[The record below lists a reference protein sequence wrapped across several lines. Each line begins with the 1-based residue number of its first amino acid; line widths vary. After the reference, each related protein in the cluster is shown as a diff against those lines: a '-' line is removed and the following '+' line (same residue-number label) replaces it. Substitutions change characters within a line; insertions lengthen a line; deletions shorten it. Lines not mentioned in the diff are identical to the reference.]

1 MSIAIAKFLGGKLVE
16 EKTLHPL
23 MKKWAVP
30 DFKPLNGRFTSGHE
44 FQFKTDWN
52 WLMPVITKIESLG
65 YEVLI
70 GRISCQI
77 NPVLER
83 ENPIASMVC
92 GDINKKHE
100 IVYEACVQFI
110 EWYNKNISK

>member
-1 MSIAIAKFLGGKLVE
+1 MSIAIAKFLGAKMVE

-23 MKKWAVP
+23 MRKWASP
-30 DFKPLNGRFTSGHE
+30 NFKPLHGKFISGHE
-44 FQFKTDWN
+44 FHFKTDWT
-52 WLMPVITKIESLG
+52 WLMPLVTYIEGLG

-77 NPVLER
+77 NPILDR

-110 EWYNKNISK
+110 EWYEKNKSK